1 MKQVLVVC
9 SANICRSPMVAG
21 LLTQR
26 LDTWGFGGEVLVRSA
41 GTYADPGHSA
51 WGLVRELLS
60 ARGIDLSRHRSQ
72 AVSSEM
78 VSVADLIL
86 VMEEGH
92 RQSIFYLAPRALR
105 KVFLL
110 SELAG
115 ESEPLPDVMG
125 QSLLEV
131 QAACNRA
138 EQWLIAGWDQIMTR
152 LALTDVSN
160 ATQFTSTHSHNE

>member
-21 LLTQR
+21 LLTHR
-26 LDTWGFGGEVLVRSA
+26 LDTSGFGGEVLVRSA
-41 GTYADPGHSA
+41 GTYADAGHSA
-51 WGLVRELLS
+51 WGPVRELLG

-78 VSVADLIL
+78 VSAAELIV
-86 VMEEGH
+86 VMEECH

-125 QSLLEV
+125 HPVPEV
-131 QAACNRA
+131 HAACDRA
-138 EQWLIAGWDQIMTR
+138 EQWLIAGWDQIVTR
-152 LALTDVSN
+152 LALTAVPK
-160 ATQFTSTHSHNE
+160 ATQVTSTHSHDE